1 MLIIDPKTGKRLVQ
15 SVLVEPELDSKQEA
29 IKRNIV
35 KGLEESENSPMDPPD
50 ALSEEHTLKNK
61 FDNLVPLLQLFK
73 NEHKVALEKI
83 QLFENAVSE
92 FKNLGYKYTEQI
104 NHTFGEFFEFF
115 DQKLL
120 VHNAKEEKSLF
131 PLLHQRLIES
141 GEHSGE
147 PKPITGVDIMEDDH
161 VKFIQL
167 GALTFNLLGLAT
179 RLPDETSR
187 MIVNDVAYHNAREL
201 IEILRLH
208 IFREDNTLFPLAQSL
223 ISIEEFESLEGKI
236 VGM

>member
-15 SVLVEPELDSKQEA
+15 AEVHAQSKNPTKETL
-29 IKRNIV
+29 KRSIE

-61 FDNLVPLLQLFK
+61 NEKFEPLLQLFAD
-73 NEHKVALEKI
+73 EHQAALEKI
-83 QLFENAVSE
+83 QLFENAVTE
-92 FKNLGYKYTEQI
+92 FKNLDYKYSEKI
-104 NHTFGEFFEFF
+104 NRTFGEFFEFF

-120 VHNAKEEKSLF
+120 IHNAKEEKSLF

-147 PKPITGVDIMEDDH
+147 AKPVTGVDIMEDDH

-223 ISIEEFESLEGKI
+223 ISPEEFESLESKI
-236 VGM
+236 LGM